1 MSISRRFIGPRS
13 YSGPD
18 ASHGP
23 SVSVFH
29 REPPAE
35 RPGWYLTIDSG
46 GCLIETVGPFASE
59 QEAETAA
66 APHRRAHYSALV
78 ENAMLL
84 GEAHQAAA
92 EEDRTQPS
100 RTVTGMQARLETAK
114 RAADEAVNAYVS
126 RFPGAAT
133 GEAQPG
139 EPEVRELPSSP
150 PGSVQD

>member
-1 MSISRRFIGPRS
+1 VNISRRFIGPRS

-18 ASHGP
+18 ASQGP

-29 REPPAE
+29 TEPPDE
-35 RPGWYLTIDSG
+35 RPGWYLTIDTG
-46 GCLIETVGPFASE
+46 GCEIRTVGPFASE

-66 APHRRAHYSALV
+66 APHRREHYSALV
-78 ENAMLL
+78 ENAKLL

-92 EEDRTQPS
+92 EEDRT
-100 RTVTGMQARLETAK
+100 RLETAK

-133 GEAQPG
+133 GEARPG
-139 EPEVRELPSSP
+139 EPDMRELPSSP